1 MNGTVRQHLEKN
13 SGKFPVQVL
22 KKLGEDL
29 YVDDITSG
37 CVSVEEGKEFF
48 EVSVGVMKEA
58 GLDLRK
64 WMTNDKRLQ
73 RFFDRGKES
82 NETKKDEVTFAKSVN
97 GTVNNG
103 HHKVLGLEW
112 DRESDELLFDFKD
125 FIKKSED
132 GLVTKR
138 KILSLSASI
147 YDPLGMIIKGKEKT
161 WKVWV
166 ENRVVKIRKVVPR
179 ENWFHV
185 TGVENPA
192 DTPTRAVEDFVS
204 LFQGIWF
211 SGPPFL
217 LKNEIDFPE
226 LCNVRI

>member
-1 MNGTVRQHLEKN
+1 MLVRYTMYKEYFLKN
-13 SGKFPVQVL
+13 IQRIFFILHDRILFPSF
-22 KKLGEDL
+22 
-29 YVDDITSG
+29 IP
-37 CVSVEEGKEFF
+37 
-48 EVSVGVMKEA
+48 
-58 GLDLRK
+58 
-64 WMTNDKRLQ
+64 RL
-73 RFFDRGKES
+73 
-82 NETKKDEVTFAKSVN
+82 
-97 GTVNNG
+97 
-103 HHKVLGLEW
+103 
-112 DRESDELLFDFKD
+112 ELLGCLLLTELIDDVERAIAKR
-125 FIKKSED
+125 IKIDKVVCWTD
-132 GLVTKR
+132 LTVALR
-138 KILSLSASI
+138 W
-147 YDPLGMIIKGKEKT
+147 IKGKEKT